1 MIEVSAPGGRMI
13 AAYEHGD
20 PGGRPV
26 IIHHGTPGSGHVRRK
41 WADEARELN
50 VRLIS
55 YDRAGYARSDRHP
68 GRSVADVAPD
78 IAAIADALGVERFAT
93 WGASGGGPHAL
104 ACGALLADRV
114 TAVATF
120 AGAGP
125 SDADDLD
132 FMAGMGEDN
141 VTEFNAALAGEAEL
155 RPLLER
161 WAPEMR
167 DATPEELIEQM
178 RSILGPPDVA
188 VLSGELGQAM
198 VEGIR
203 SALSAGVD
211 GWLDDDFA
219 FARPW
224 GFELADISC
233 PVQVWQGEQDL
244 MVPAAHGRWLARHV
258 PGADAHISAQDGH
271 LTLTELHLGEVLTWL
286 TTR

>member
-1 MIEVSAPGGRMI
+1 MIEVSAPGGRRL

-20 PGGRPV
+20 PEGRPV
-26 IIHHGTPGSGHVRRK
+26 IIHHGTPGSGHVREK
-41 WADEARELN
+41 FVDEARRLN

-55 YDRAGYARSDRHP
+55 YDRAGYARSERAP

-78 IAAIADALGVERFAT
+78 IAAVADALGIERFAT

-104 ACGALLADRV
+104 ACGALLGERV

-125 SDADDLD
+125 SDAEDLD

-141 VTEFNAALAGEAEL
+141 VTEFNATLAGEDQL
-155 RPLLER
+155 RPLLEG
-161 WAPEMR
+161 WASEMR
-167 DATPEELIEQM
+167 QATPDELIEQM
-178 RSILGPPDVA
+178 RSILGPPDIA
-188 VLSGELGQAM
+188 VLSGELGEAM
-198 VEGIR
+198 VVGMR

-224 GFELADISC
+224 GFALNDITC
-233 PVQVWQGEQDL
+233 PVQIWQGEQDL
-244 MVPAAHGRWLARHV
+244 MVPADHGRWLARRL
-258 PGADAHISAQDGH
+258 PGADARISAQDGH
-271 LTLTELHLGEVLTWL
+271 LTLTELHLGEVLSWL